1 MSGSAAMSGTLR
13 VILAGVLTS
22 VLAFAVAFGLALG
35 ASRLR
40 SVAGLAGRVGGAH
53 DGHAGA
59 PRAAGLAIVLPSAV
73 ALLAADGVRIRWRR
87 PAQARAAG
95 HERRGGPRP

>member
-1 MSGSAAMSGTLR
+1 MSGTLR

-40 SVAGLAGRVGGAH
+40 SVAGLAGLVAAAY
-53 DGHAGA
+53 AGTA
-59 PRAAGLAIVLPSAV
+59 ADPRAAGLAIVLPSAV

-95 HERRGGPRP
+95 HERRRAPDLLGERTG